1 MDYDL
6 VVVGSGVA
14 GGMTALTAAQHGL
27 RVAILEKETLPRY
40 KTCGGGLTYQ
50 AMQLLPPLPQRVLEY
65 EGREVDICFMEQHWN
80 FRVQREVPIVSM
92 AMRASLDYFVVRQ
105 AVAAGAELHAET
117 LLKNIRREGQQLHFE
132 TSKGELVAPFVI
144 AADGANSRV
153 AKCLGWKKETRVLAR
168 ALEYEVYT
176 TAAEHKR
183 LSERTRIDF
192 EGVPSGYAW
201 VFPKRDHLSIGLG
214 TFSPGRRDKK
224 VNLHKLTED
233 YMAWLGMKNTHHVE
247 RHAAQIPISPR
258 KDSLTQAGV
267 FLVGDAAGLADPI
280 TAEGISNALRSGKWA
295 VESIL
300 EAERNPQRAETLYLQ
315 KLNAHLLPNLS
326 AGRRLAWLFYRKPTW
341 RNWLFERNGQRLAE
355 NFTDLLL
362 GRRSYPD
369 ANSVLRNVGQR
380 FLTRAI

>member
-1 MDYDL
+1 MHYDI

-14 GGMTALTAAQHGL
+14 GSMTALTAARHGL
-27 RVAILEKETLPRY
+27 RTAILEKETLPRY

-50 AMQLLPPLPQRVLEY
+50 AMQLLPPLPETVLEY
-65 EGREVDICFMEQHWN
+65 EGQEVDICFMEQDWN
-80 FRVQREVPIVSM
+80 FRVQRQVPIVSM
-92 AMRASLDYFVVRQ
+92 AMRSSLDHFITQQ
-105 AVAAGAELHAET
+105 AIATGADLHQDT
-117 LLKNIRREGQQLHFE
+117 LLKNIRRENQVLHFE
-132 TSKGELVAPFVI
+132 TSKGTFTAPFVI
-144 AADGANSRV
+144 AADGASSRV
-153 AKCLGWKKETRVLAR
+153 AKTLGWKKETRVLAR

-176 TAAEHKR
+176 SEAEHQR

-214 TFSPGRRDKK
+214 TFSPSKRDKK

-233 YMAWLGMKNTHHVE
+233 YMAWLGMKNVHRIE

-258 KDSLTQAGV
+258 KDGLTQPGV

-295 VESIL
+295 VEAIV
-300 EAERNPQRAETLYLQ
+300 EAERDPQQAETRYLE
-315 KLNAHLLPNLS
+315 KLNEHLLPNLS
-326 AGRRLAWLFYRKPTW
+326 AGRKLAWLFYRKPKW

-369 ANSVLRNVGQR
+369 ANSILRNVGRR
-380 FLTRAI
+380 FLVRT